1 MGGVLWHFG
10 GHLINRILMKWKCI
24 LPSLKTSKLLKPQ
37 HRKSFPQGWMSLLN
51 SRGWVDWMGSS

>member
-24 LPSLKTSKLLKPQ
+24 LPSLKTSKLLKAPIQ
-37 HRKSFPQGWMSLLN
+37 HKESFPQGWMSLLV
-51 SRGWVDWMGSS
+51 WVAWVGSS